1 MPLTKAQCTNC
12 GGTLE
17 IDSSKEAAVCP
28 FCNTP
33 YIVEKAI
40 NLYKTEN
47 HIVNNV
53 TYNGDG
59 VVPEQKIKNAWILI
73 NDGHI
78 DAAMKL
84 LDEYSRINPNDY
96 RVWVG
101 YYFCK
106 NRWSKS
112 DLNNAANKSSPEL
125 KEKLIL
131 QLNIINEI
139 PF

>member
-47 HIVNNV
+47 DVFSDIIQN
-53 TYNGDG
+53 
-59 VVPEQKIKNAWILI
+59 QIKKYDDTVMAWLI
-73 NDGHI
+73 
-78 DAAMKL
+78 
-84 LDEYSRINPNDY
+84 
-96 RVWVG
+96 
-101 YYFCK
+101 F
-106 NRWSKS
+106 
-112 DLNNAANKSSPEL
+112 
-125 KEKLIL
+125 
-131 QLNIINEI
+131 
-139 PF
+139 

>member
-47 HIVNNV
+47 HVTNNI
-53 TYNGDG
+53 TYYGDG
-59 VVPEQKIKNAWILI
+59 IIPELKIKN
-73 NDGHI
+73 G
-78 DAAMKL
+78 
-84 LDEYSRINPNDY
+84 
-96 RVWVG
+96 
-101 YYFCK
+101 
-106 NRWSKS
+106 
-112 DLNNAANKSSPEL
+112 
-125 KEKLIL
+125 
-131 QLNIINEI
+131 
-139 PF
+139 